1 MGPFDK
7 NVKKE
12 VFESFRAAVQQEL
25 QGIRETLSRANA
37 SHEQTIA
44 ALRAEVAAKT
54 PESEAQVHEAAA
66 KAKVS
71 LDKLNDHIGTVEEW
85 LSGADQAKQEL
96 DAVLV
101 EASQRQHSISDIAS
115 KLSDIDK
122 SSESLL
128 ADITAKADESQRK
141 ALSVSSLTEAL
152 EAKLDKAKSLPAS
165 LAEIEEWHEKASQD
179 QKNIQALMAHA
190 MKRKAE
196 IDDLHKEVLGYEVK
210 DADGKVERID
220 GLNDVLTR
228 TYEDIAGR
236 AVGLREEI
244 DGLVA
249 SLEKEHLAHFAQQ
262 QTQFEELLAKS
273 EEKVTQVSGELTNLL
288 PGALAEGLSAA
299 YEGKKND
306 ETLSLRQFE
315 KSFSNTITAMI
326 AVAVIPFCVD
336 AYLLVIKER
345 DLVEVIKETPSLIAA
360 ILPLYLPVLWLAY
373 STNKKINL
381 AKRLIEEYTHKAVLG
396 KTFSGL
402 ANQIEALPKDGSMRE
417 ELRGKLLLNLLD
429 VSAENPGKLISDYNK
444 ADHPLMDALENSSKL
459 SKSVEVLSK
468 IPGMSSIVKV
478 IESRTEKALS
488 AQAIKVADGLSDQHN
503 LGSNSQ
509 PG

>member
-7 NVKKE
+7 NVKKD
-12 VFESFRAAVQQEL
+12 VFDNFKATVQQEL
-25 QGIRETLSRANA
+25 QGIQETLTRANA
-37 SHEQTIA
+37 SNEQAIA
-44 ALRAEVAAKT
+44 VLHAEVAAKT

-66 KAKVS
+66 KAQGS
-71 LDKLNDHIGTVEEW
+71 LDKLNDHIVTVEEW

-96 DAVLV
+96 ETVLV
-101 EASQRQHSISDIAS
+101 DARQLQHSIADIAS
-115 KLSDIDK
+115 KLVGIDK

-128 ADITAKADESQRK
+128 ADIKANADESQRK
-141 ALSVSSLTEAL
+141 ALSVSSLTETLAA
-152 EAKLDKAKSLPAS
+152 ELDKAKSLPAS
-165 LAEIEEWHEKASQD
+165 LAEIAELHEKASQD

-220 GLNDVLTR
+220 GLKDVLSH
-228 TYEDIAGR
+228 TYEDITGR
-236 AVGLREEI
+236 AVGLRKEI
-244 DGLVA
+244 EDLVD

-262 QTQFEELLAKS
+262 QMQFKELLEKS
-273 EEKVTQVSGELTNLL
+273 DEKVTQVSDELTSLL

-315 KSFSNTITAMI
+315 KSFSNTIAAMI
-326 AVAVIPFCVD
+326 AIAVIPFGVD

-345 DLVEVIKETPSLIAA
+345 DLVEVIKETPRLIAA

-459 SKSVEVLSK
+459 SKSVDALSK
-468 IPGMSSIVKV
+468 VPGMSSIVKV
-478 IESRTEKALS
+478 IESRSEKALS
-488 AQAIKVADGLSDQHN
+488 AQATKVAEGLSDQSS
-503 LGSNSQ
+503 LESNSQ
-509 PG
+509 SG

>member
-12 VFESFRAAVQQEL
+12 VFDNFKATIQLDL
-25 QGIRETLSRANA
+25 QRVREALTQANA
-37 SHEQTIA
+37 SSEQAIA
-44 ALRAEVAAKT
+44 TLRAEVAAKT

-66 KAKVS
+66 KAQGS
-71 LDKLNDHIGTVEEW
+71 LDKLNEHVSTVEEW
-85 LSGADQAKQEL
+85 LSGADQAKLEL
-96 DAVLV
+96 DAVLQD
-101 EASQRQHSISDIAS
+101 AHNRQHSIADITS
-115 KLSDIDK
+115 KLMEIDK

-128 ADITAKADESQRK
+128 ADIRANADESQRK
-141 ALSVSSLTEAL
+141 NESVTSLTEQLAAEL
-152 EAKLDKAKSLPAS
+152 AKTESLPAS
-165 LAEIEEWHEKASQD
+165 LAEIAEWHEKASQD

-210 DADGKVERID
+210 DSDGEVERVD
-220 GLNDVLTR
+220 GLKDVLSHA
-228 TYEDIAGR
+228 YEDIEAR
-236 AVGLREEI
+236 ANGLRKEI
-244 DGLVA
+244 DDLVI
-249 SLEKEHLAHFAQQ
+249 SLKKEHFSHFAQQ
-262 QTQFEELLAKS
+262 QAQFEHLLEQS
-273 EEKVTQVSGELTNLL
+273 DEKVTQVRNELTSLL

-315 KSFSNTITAMI
+315 KSFSNTIMVMI
-326 AVAVIPFCVD
+326 GIAVIPFAVD
-336 AYLLVIKER
+336 AYLLVKGR

-402 ANQIEALPKDGSMRE
+402 ANQIESLPKDGSMRE
-417 ELRGKLLLNLLD
+417 ELRGKLLFNLLD

-444 ADHPLMDALENSSKL
+444 ADHPLLDVLEKSSKL

-468 IPGMSSIVKV
+468 FPGMSSIVNV
-478 IESRTEKALS
+478 IESRAERTLS
-488 AQAIKVADGLSDQHN
+488 AQATNVAEGLSDHRS
-503 LGSNSQ
+503 LESNSQ
-509 PG
+509 PS

>member
-7 NVKKE
+7 NVKKD
-12 VFESFRAAVQQEL
+12 VFDNFKAAVQLDL
-25 QGIRETLSRANA
+25 QGVREALIQANA
-37 SHEQTIA
+37 SSEQAIA

-66 KAKVS
+66 KAQVS
-71 LDKLNDHIGTVEEW
+71 LNKLTEHVATVEEW
-85 LSGADQAKQEL
+85 LSGADQAKLEL
-96 DAVLV
+96 DAVLD
-101 EASQRQHSISDIAS
+101 EARHRQHSIADITS
-115 KLSDIDK
+115 KLMEIDK

-128 ADITAKADESQRK
+128 ADIKVNADESQRK
-141 ALSVSSLTEAL
+141 IQSVTSLTETLAAEL
-152 EAKLDKAKSLPAS
+152 EKAKSLPAS
-165 LAEIEEWHEKASQD
+165 LAEIAEWHEKASQD

-190 MKRKAE
+190 MKRKSE
-196 IDDLHKEVLGYEVK
+196 IDDLHKEILGYEVK
-210 DADGKVERID
+210 DTDGKVERVD
-220 GLNDVLTR
+220 GLKDVLSH
-228 TYEDIAGR
+228 TYEDIEVR
-236 AVGLREEI
+236 ATGLRKEI
-244 DGLVA
+244 DDLVV
-249 SLEKEHLAHFAQQ
+249 SVKDEHLTYFAQQ
-262 QTQFEELLAKS
+262 QLQFKS
-273 EEKVTQVSGELTNLL
+273 FLEQSDEKVTQVRNELTSLL

-315 KSFSNTITAMI
+315 QSFSNTIMAMI
-326 AVAVIPFCVD
+326 AIAAIPFAVD

-345 DLVEVIKETPSLIAA
+345 DLVEVIKETPRLIAA

-402 ANQIEALPKDGSMRE
+402 ANQIESLPKDGSMRE
-417 ELRGKLLLNLLD
+417 ELRGKLLFNLLD

-444 ADHPLMDALENSSKL
+444 ADHPLLDALENSSKL
-459 SKSVEVLSK
+459 STSMEALSK

-478 IESRTEKALS
+478 IESRAEKALS
-488 AQAIKVADGLSDQHN
+488 AQATKVADGLSDHLN
-503 LGSNSQ
+503 LESKS
-509 PG
+509 